1 VLIDFSTFAVKLI
14 DYYFMKKQYFYILTI
29 LLLASCGGGSNQSE
43 KQKEKRMSTTHIVH
57 GSIIELVVPEDEG
70 GNSINEALWARQS
83 SREYSD
89 SPLYLEELSGI
100 MWAAAGVNR
109 PDGHLTAPSALALY
123 PIKTYAF
130 LNQGVYLY
138 NAKENIMER
147 IVEGDY
153 RSLATLQDFANAPS
167 LNIVYIADM
176 SVYDG
181 KDIPEEK
188 KLMLCG
194 MDAAGY
200 AENVNLY
207 AAAYDL
213 KSITRG
219 GAKEK
224 ELLEL
229 LQLDPARY
237 KFILAQTV
245 GK

>member
-1 VLIDFSTFAVKLI
+1 
-14 DYYFMKKQYFYILTI
+14 MKKQYFYILTI

-194 MDAAGY
+194 RLQRMALKQRSSLRMFSEVKSAGDTG
-200 AENVNLY
+200 NPVPIRVNS
-207 AAAYDL
+207 A
-213 KSITRG
+213 IRTG
-219 GAKEK
+219 TE
-224 ELLEL
+224 ELLKTRSSTTTL
-229 LQLDPARY
+229 
-237 KFILAQTV
+237 
-245 GK
+245 

>member
-1 VLIDFSTFAVKLI
+1 
-14 DYYFMKKQYFYILTI
+14 MKKKYFYILAVV
-29 LLLASCGGGSNQSE
+29 LLASCGGGNQSAQ
-43 KQKEKRMSTTHIVH
+43 QKEKRMTTTNIVH
-57 GSIIELVVPEDEG
+57 GSIIELMVPEDEG

-83 SREYSD
+83 SREYRD
-89 SPLYLEELSGI
+89 IPLYLEELSGV

-130 LNQGVYLY
+130 LNEGVYLY

-153 RSLATLQDFANAPS
+153 RHLATLQDYANKPS

-176 SVYDG
+176 SVYEG
-181 KDIPEEK
+181 KDISEEK

-200 AENVNLY
+200 AENVNLF

-219 GAKEK
+219 GAKEN

>member
-1 VLIDFSTFAVKLI
+1 
-14 DYYFMKKQYFYILTI
+14 MKKTLIYLAAMA
-29 LLLASCGGGSNQSE
+29 LMASCNIEQQTENQTNATPIEASNIIQLQTPNKQGGA
-43 KQKEKRMSTTHIVH
+43 
-57 GSIIELVVPEDEG
+57 
-70 GNSINEALWARQS
+70 SINEALWNRQS
-83 SREYSD
+83 SREYANE
-89 SPLYLEELSGI
+89 PLSLEELSGV
-100 MWAAAGVNR
+100 MWAAAGINR

-123 PIKTYAF
+123 PIQTYAF
-130 LNQGVYLY
+130 LESGVYLY
-138 NAKENIMER
+138 DAKTKTLNR
-147 IVEGDY
+147 KVEGDY
-153 RSLATLQDFANAPS
+153 RSLATLQDFANTAS
-167 LNIVYIADM
+167 LNIVYIADL

-181 KDIPEEK
+181 RNMDANKVAV
-188 KLMLCG
+188 LCG

-200 AENVNLY
+200 AENVNLF

-219 GAKEK
+219 GAKEN